1 MADINL
7 SKIWNISTKNL
18 SYESNQTVLQNR
30 VQPSKISS
38 KFCTSNLTFEN
49 HVPSNRYPWKLTW
62 MICYLNGRVNLV
74 FKKKRFLKSTL
85 LVTYIVYKTSPPN
98 QRFAEKVWKCSESC
112 SWSCT
117 SEKLIASVGTKNMVL
132 KSLVPRPFLV
142 HQTSAWR

>member
-18 SYESNQTVLQNR
+18 TYESNQTVLQNR
-30 VQPSKISS
+30 VQPNKISS
-38 KFCTSNLTFEN
+38 KFCTSNLTFES
-49 HVPSNRYPWKLTW
+49 HVPSNRFHKKTD
-62 MICYLNGRVNLV
+62 LNDLLLQWQSKPCVQ
-74 FKKKRFLKSTL
+74 KKRFLKSTL
-85 LVTYIVYKTSPPN
+85 LVTYIAYKTSPSN

-117 SEKLIASVGTKNMVL
+117 SEKLIASVGTKNMLL
-132 KSLVPRPFLV
+132 KSLVPQPFLV